1 MSESEPLKNRSE
13 ILFLYDIKWANP
25 NGDPLDEN
33 KPRIDPATGIN
44 IVTDVRLKRT
54 IRDYL
59 YQFKREEIKD
69 IFVREIEYEPGKIQ
83 DAKMRAMDFL
93 DPDLEENQQKK
104 ELLENLKDKKIKKE
118 ELPKLLPTV
127 KENILRSILTKA
139 IDVRLFG
146 ATIPIE
152 IGAGI
157 KSSITLV
164 GPVQFRFGRSLHPVE
179 IVHIKGTGAFASGAG
194 KEQKTFRE
202 EYVVPYSLIC
212 FYGVVNEN
220 AAKHTELTEN
230 DVKLM
235 LEAMWYGTKNLITR
249 SKFGQMP
256 RFLLRVVYKEK
267 NYHIGDLD
275 QKIRLVTREN
285 IEKTEIR
292 DISDFVLDITDLI
305 QKLEENKEKIE
316 RIEYE
321 VDDNL
326 RLRLK
331 ETEILGKELQ
341 NHLKFKDESIKIEK
355 LGYN

>member
-1 MSESEPLKNRSE
+1 MSESLKNRSE

-33 KPRIDPATGIN
+33 KPRVDPATGIN

-59 YQFKREEIKD
+59 HEFKGKE

-83 DAKMRAMDFL
+83 DAKMRAEDFL
-93 DPDLEENQQKK
+93 LDNNGEKL
-104 ELLENLKDKKIKKE
+104 DKS
-118 ELPKLLPTV
+118 KLTLQEMRKRLYETITQ
-127 KENILRSILTKA
+127 EC
-139 IDVRLFG
+139 IDIRLFG

-152 IGAGI
+152 KSSKE
-157 KSSITLV
+157 KSSITLI

-212 FYGVVNEN
+212 FYGVGNEN
-220 AAKHTELTEN
+220 AAKHTKLTED

-256 RFLLRVVYKEK
+256 RFLLRVVYKER

-275 QKIRLVTREN
+275 QKIVLIPRGN
-285 IEKTEIR
+285 IEKSEIR

-305 QKLEENKEKIE
+305 KALKENKEKIE
-316 RIEYE
+316 KIEYE
-321 VDDNL
+321 IDNN
-326 RLRLK
+326 LK
-331 ETEILGKELQ
+331 LKVEETEFFGKELQ
-341 NHLKFKDESIKIEK
+341 EHFKMDESIKIEK
-355 LGYN
+355 LGYS